1 MDKNNQNNQ
10 NIPTTRAFNEGLRKL
25 RVKDV
30 PEVKAEIMQILG
42 VSTRQSFAR
51 YASGRA
57 SNLDV
62 TKAARIQEIFSKYG
76 VPDCW
81 GI

>member
-1 MDKNNQNNQ
+1 MDKNKQQ
-10 NIPTTRAFNEGLRKL
+10 IPTTRAFKEGLRKL

-30 PEVKAEIMQILG
+30 PEVKAEIMAILG
-42 VSTRQSFAR
+42 VTTKQSYIR
-51 YASGRA
+51 YANGRA
-57 SNLDV
+57 ANLDV
-62 TKAARIQEIFSKYG
+62 TKAARIQEVFAKHG

>member
-1 MDKNNQNNQ
+1 MDNKKQ
-10 NIPTTRAFNEGLRKL
+10 NIPTVRAFNEGLRKL

-30 PEVKAEIMQILG
+30 PEVKAEIMVILG
-42 VSTRQSFAR
+42 VKTRQSFAR

-57 SNLDV
+57 ANLDIQ
-62 TKAARIQEIFSKYG
+62 KAAKIQETFAKYG

-81 GI
+81 GN